1 VVTAVRSGAAI
12 IRAASEGRTGD
23 GTVTVVPAPVAT
35 VAATLTPT
43 SLAPGETAQASAV
56 ARDAGGNVLTGRYVA
71 WTSLSPN
78 VASVSISGVVTGIT
92 IGTAVIRATIESK
105 TADASV
111 VVASTIAPV
120 AVASVTA
127 SVASGNLVSGQSTQ
141 ATAVARDAAGKI
153 LTGRAVAWTCLTPE
167 VASVSSSGVVTA
179 IAPGTATIR
188 ATVETKTGDASLVA
202 TAPAPVPYTADVS
215 VVLDSAN
222 LAPGHSAMAHAVVKD
237 QQGNVLTGKTPSWQS
252 TNASIATISATGQ
265 LTAVSTGTASIQAT
279 VDGVLGQAS
288 LAVTAA
294 EAPPPPPDPL
304 LPPPIPSPGHPNE
317 PAGFAQLSPTLSGDI
332 QPPTAQQYV
341 AGSANEIGWINNNG
355 GVTKVTD
362 LSSPSGSTNVL
373 EIGFPAGFIGGV
385 SPSGVYTMSST
396 NPQNWPQHPKALY
409 QSYWYKVSP
418 NFPANL
424 NANKMVYSNIG
435 GGNKVYT
442 NFGGGVDYRLVNGVV
457 EFAPGQATAYT
468 TPLFMS
474 VDIQGVVQV
483 DGTFQPSFNLR
494 QNVGPSDPTQWKQL
508 VRGQWHHIETLY
520 VANSAGTRDGTVKLW
535 IDGTLTIDFTNRIQ
549 WSATADM
556 WQWTTWLPVYGGG
569 GMVPTNAVNAYHRLK
584 DFYVS
589 GK

>member
-1 VVTAVRSGAAI
+1 MTHFKWTAAALAVMFSVLGCDSAVSPRVADSAKNGNTSPWDWPTIPVPARVVVAISPEELTLGNSGTATATALNETGGI
-12 IRAASEGRTGD
+12 LAASA
-23 GTVTVVPAPVAT
+23 VTWSVEDSSVAT
-35 VAATLTPT
+35 VDANGLVRGTAVGSTRIVAT
-43 SLAPGETAQASAV
+43 
-56 ARDAGGNVLTGRYVA
+56 
-71 WTSLSPN
+71 
-78 VASVSISGVVTGIT
+78 ISGVVGSA
-92 IGTAVIRATIESK
+92 AVT
-105 TADASV
+105 V
-111 VVASTIAPV
+111 VSAPIAPLV
-120 AVASVTA
+120 TVASVTV
-127 SVASGNLVSGQSTQ
+127 SLTQTVLSQDETASGT
-141 ATAVARDAAGKI
+141 ATARDA
-153 LTGRAVAWTCLTPE
+153 TGNVVNGQMVSWNSSNPRVATVTSL
-167 VASVSSSGVVTA
+167 GVVAA
-179 IAPGTATIR
+179 ISP
-188 ATVETKTGDASLVA
+188 
-202 TAPAPVPYTADVS
+202 
-215 VVLDSAN
+215 
-222 LAPGHSAMAHAVVKD
+222 
-237 QQGNVLTGKTPSWQS
+237 
-252 TNASIATISATGQ
+252 
-265 LTAVSTGTASIQAT
+265 GTASITAT
-279 VDGVLGQAS
+279 VAGVVG
-288 LAVTAA
+288 AA
-294 EAPPPPPDPL
+294 TLLVSAPDPGFANNS
-304 LPPPIPSPGHPNE
+304 PSPGHPNE
-317 PAGFAQLSPTLSGDI
+317 PAGFTQLSPTLSGDSI
-332 QPPTAQQYV
+332 PLAAFGPL
-341 AGSANEIGWINNNG
+341 SAYELGWVQSTG
-355 GVTKVTD
+355 WGVTQVID
-362 LSSPSGSTNVL
+362 GAVPFSSKNVL
-373 EIGFPAGFIGGV
+373 NINFPAGMIGGG
-385 SPSGVYTMSST
+385 SPGSVWTASTT